1 MWPWPISI
9 NLILRRWSNN
19 WNWSVPPFL
28 HLTGLLYL
36 SLSSSTGLL
45 QSQMACSTCSHRV
58 RPEHDLLQSL
68 QCQTLRTTT
77 QTTRLQ
83 VPLRRTVRSANGRI
97 GHSLGLLSMWIHS
110 DHARWSRNERLL
122 SALHADRQLLVLET
136 LSHDEQDELLHQG
149 RRQESDIGREHRQ
162 ATRRCVSICDV
173 FQRMMSVLFT
183 GVLGLCAI
191 VLSSPYE
198 IPIFVPEALM
208 LLCEHSHDPD
218 LIQVGPS
225 REWGCEL
232 ICCFCRNRSRNRC
245 RSSVGRIMIRGMS
258 TVRSSL
264 KINWWCSPMS
274 SFHPVITHRRESN
287 AEVQS
292 MHFLW
297 CCSFLPVFQSRVQ
310 MITMIRF
317 VTLKITYP
325 RLVQFIVV
333 AKTVS
338 FLHLSVVGISLLILS
353 FLTRGKRRSFS
364 HIETKNDS
372 FTVFLGFFLTTQ
384 INIHIYLYMWT
395 SVYD

>member
-1 MWPWPISI
+1 
-9 NLILRRWSNN
+9 
-19 WNWSVPPFL
+19 
-28 HLTGLLYL
+28 
-36 SLSSSTGLL
+36 
-45 QSQMACSTCSHRV
+45 MACSTCSHRV

-122 SALHADRQLLVLET
+122 SALHADPQLLVLET

-173 FQRMMSVLFT
+173 FQRMMSVLLT

-245 RSSVGRIMIRGMS
+245 RSSVALIMIRGMS

-274 SFHPVITHRRESN
+274 SFHPAIMHRIPLGAYEPICDRID
-287 AEVQS
+287 
-292 MHFLW
+292 HFLRHSRCSWCKHTYLFVRDKIHSIIPFRDVQW
-297 CCSFLPVFQSRVQ
+297 CCRLCSLFKNCFLLIVCCCSLKKKKIVLR
-310 MITMIRF
+310 
-317 VTLKITYP
+317 VTLFVMYRDFREIH
-325 RLVQFIVV
+325 
-333 AKTVS
+333 AHASKTS
-338 FLHLSVVGISLLILS
+338 TCLWWMDCSEHADSWISTVG
-353 FLTRGKRRSFS
+353 KAWC
-364 HIETKNDS
+364 
-372 FTVFLGFFLTTQ
+372 FT
-384 INIHIYLYMWT
+384 
-395 SVYD
+395 